1 MNRKSKN
8 WRKKLAGQ
16 SSSLQEFRYKLV
28 TATDRIYKQQR
39 EYMLLGSRQGTIRKE
54 DSAVSEAG
62 LAELGG
68 ESSPLPPKES
78 TGDLKGHSAL
88 MWELLGDWNDLLQEK
103 LRNNPAFWIKSST

>member
-1 MNRKSKN
+1 
-8 WRKKLAGQ
+8 
-16 SSSLQEFRYKLV
+16 
-28 TATDRIYKQQR
+28 
-39 EYMLLGSRQGTIRKE
+39 MLLGSRQGTIRKE

-88 MWELLGDWNDLLQEK
+88 M
-103 LRNNPAFWIKSST
+103 